1 MAKRECAIDIE
12 TYSDVDIDR
21 GVYAY
26 VDSDSF
32 EILLV
37 AYKFSDEDVVR
48 QFMPE
53 KFRSRP
59 GVLSGAVQGS
69 IFGSNELV
77 FEGNEA
83 EFLYA
88 LNDKETIK
96 TAYNANFERTCLAK
110 YYGVE
115 CDPDDWR
122 CTMVLAAVAGL
133 PRTLKD
139 VGDSLD
145 LPEDEKKLKTGKALI
160 QYFCRPVKATKG
172 NGNRTR
178 NLPRHDP
185 DKWRLFCKYNLQDVV
200 TEQAIRQKLKAYQ
213 PNAAEQRLWSV
224 DQHICDRGIRIDK
237 PFVEGIVE
245 HDAERQEILKAEAQE
260 ITGLD
265 KPNSVSKLKE
275 WFTQRGFPE
284 LGKDLNKDVV
294 SDALSREYPPDI
306 IRVLQIRQA
315 LGKTSI
321 AKYSAMLD
329 SACRDDR
336 IRGMLRFYGAGRTGR
351 WSGSI
356 VQLQNLKRNEIP
368 DLDLARRLV
377 AEKDFDTLE
386 MLYGET
392 GEVISELVRTALIP
406 SDGCRFVV
414 TDFSAIEARVIAWL
428 AGEEWRLDVFRNG
441 GDIYCQSASQMFHV
455 PVVKH
460 GVNGHLRAKGKISEL
475 ACIAENQMVLT
486 DQGLIAI
493 QDVTT
498 AMRLWDGEEWV
509 CHEGVIYKGER
520 EVITYDGLT
529 ATPDHIVYTDKS
541 PDPMRLELAAESG
554 AHIIQSGDG
563 RCPIQLGYH
572 IQPGISVD
580 LGLQMLRK
588 CDLPR
593 MQVHSVDRLLRSTK
607 RKSGKVPYVYENHQS
622 SEMAVVS
629 PKSCETQVRESERP
643 RIQELRRQ
651 RNQIQFSKCEGCWG
665 LDNQEL
671 RDPGK
676 RLRNGSHRQ
685 QWRLCARKFAFRPT
699 TRQREEQTKYGSDE
713 IRAKILAVRVSRS
726 HSETEKRNDERRN
739 HPGCGKCGQGAQSK
753 LAQNSS
759 KVRVYDIRNAGR
771 HHRFTVSGKL
781 VHNCGFGGGVGAIKA
796 MDKSGAIPEDEIPG
810 IIERWR
816 KASPNIVKLWS
827 SYEKA
832 ALRAVRQKT
841 SVELEHG
848 VVFEYLDG
856 NLQVRLPSGRKITY
870 WGVNIGKNR
879 FDKDAIHFMTVNQTT
894 RKWEPTETWGGTTTE
909 NLVQATARDCL
920 AERLVQAE
928 ERGYKVVAH
937 VHDEMIIDVPRADV
951 NAAKDIDDMMAE
963 PIDWAPGL
971 PLKGGTYEC
980 DYYQKD

>member
-1 MAKRECAIDIE
+1 MPRTMISLAKRECAIDIE

-37 AYKFSDEDVVR
+37 AYKFSDEDKVK

-59 GVLSGAVQGS
+59 GVLSGTAQGN

-83 EFLYA
+83 EFLDA

-160 QYFCRPVKATKG
+160 QYFCKAVKATKS
-172 NGNRTR
+172 NGNRTH

-185 DKWRLFCKYNLQDVV
+185 DKWRLFCEYNLQDVV

-213 PNAAEQRLWSV
+213 PNAAEQRLWSI

-265 KPNSVSKLKE
+265 NPNSVSKLKE

-284 LGKDLNKDVV
+284 LGKDLNKDAV
-294 SDALSREYPPDI
+294 SDALKREYPPDI

-368 DLDLARRLV
+368 DLDLARQLV
-377 AEKDFDTLE
+377 AKRDFDTLE

-460 GVNGHLRAKGKISEL
+460 GVNGHLRAQGKVAEL
-475 ACIAENQMVLT
+475 ACLILGSLVLT
-486 DQGLIAI
+486 DKGEVPIEK
-493 QDVTT
+493 VTT
-498 AMRLWDGEEWV
+498 DMKLWDGEEWV
-509 CHEGVIYKGER
+509 SHEGVIYKGKR

-529 ATPDHIVYTDKS
+529 ATPDHLVFIEGQS
-541 PDPMRLELAAESG
+541 EPIQFGIAAASG
-554 AHIIQSGDG
+554 ARLVRIGSCTD
-563 RCPIQLGYH
+563 
-572 IQPGISVD
+572 ST
-580 LGLQMLRK
+580 GLSCLR
-588 CDLPR
+588 
-593 MQVHSVDRLLRSTK
+593 
-607 RKSGKVPYVYENHQS
+607 GK
-622 SEMAVVS
+622 
-629 PKSCETQVRESERP
+629 
-643 RIQELRRQ
+643 
-651 RNQIQFSKCEGCWG
+651 
-665 LDNQEL
+665 
-671 RDPGK
+671 GK
-676 RLRNGSHRQ
+676 
-685 QWRLCARKFAFRPT
+685 
-699 TRQREEQTKYGSDE
+699 
-713 IRAKILAVRVSRS
+713 
-726 HSETEKRNDERRN
+726 
-739 HPGCGKCGQGAQSK
+739 
-753 LAQNSS
+753 
-759 KVRVYDIRNAGR
+759 VYDIRNAGR

-796 MDKSGAIPEDEIPG
+796 MDKGGAIPEDEIPG

-832 ALRAVRQKT
+832 ALSAVRQKT

-856 NLQVRLPSGRKITY
+856 NLQVKLPSGRKITY
-870 WGVNIGKNR
+870 WGVKIGKNR
-879 FDKDAIHFMTVNQTT
+879 FGKDAIHFMTVNQTT
-894 RKWEPTETWGGTTTE
+894 RKWEPTETWGGTETE
-909 NLVQATARDCL
+909 NIVQSTARDCL

-937 VHDEMIIDVPRADV
+937 VHDEMIIDVPRTDV